1 MFLIGNGFFIGNGA
15 FLCLLYRL
23 SKHFVWFGKR
33 TGNTI
38 KGAVLK
44 EKCKTLYRGLNQ
56 ENYKKAISSKSLSC
70 EKNNSGLLREALDR
84 LER

>member
-1 MFLIGNGFFIGNGA
+1 MLFYTLKITRCFSLAMAFSLAMVRFYAYFIG
-15 FLCLLYRL
+15 YQ
-23 SKHFVWFGKR
+23 
-33 TGNTI
+33 NTI

-56 ENYKKAISSKSLSC
+56 ENSKKAISSKSLSC